1 MNINRLMAN
10 MDNMARTNDFNV
22 NIFGPTSLSVTPSW
36 NETKSWT
43 QVTPIYK
50 NAWDAAQAGDPWFN
64 KQIAKRGGVNN
75 AEAVKWAKS
84 YNEFQHNLIE
94 EMTEN
99 TVHKEVRQDLSGG
112 GISIRGIRCTN
123 ITLPGRSFITTPH
136 TEYAGGPKTNR
147 IQGIDYEGGQLQM
160 TFMCDET
167 FDDKNKIELWQ
178 QMIYDDAFQYS
189 YYNDYIGHIEIVQQ
203 ARNKQPIYSVKL
215 YEAFPMNIQA
225 QNLDATGGAAVQS
238 FTCTFAYRTWSS
250 NFKNGSGGL
259 LGGLFNK
266 VSGKINTK
274 IDEKL
279 DDLLGF

>member
-1 MNINRLMAN
+1 MEK
-10 MDNMARTNDFNV
+10 AR
-22 NIFGPTSLSVTPSW
+22 
-36 NETKSWT
+36 E
-43 QVTPIYK
+43 
-50 NAWDAAQAGDPWFN
+50 
-64 KQIAKRGGVNN
+64 
-75 AEAVKWAKS
+75 WAKTQDR
-84 YNEFQHNLIE
+84 YIHDLETTHTQDIIHP
-94 EMTEN
+94 TER
-99 TVHKEVRQDLSGG
+99 TKLPGG
-112 GISIRGIRCTN
+112 GLSIRGIRCTN

-147 IQGIDYEGGQLQM
+147 IQGIDYEGGQVQM

-189 YYNDYIGHIEIVQQ
+189 YYEDYIGHMEIIQQ
-203 ARNKQPIYSVKL
+203 ARNKQPIYTVKL
-215 YEAFPMNIQA
+215 HEAFPMNIQA
-225 QNLDATGGAAVQS
+225 QNLDATAGAALQT

-250 NFKNGSGGL
+250 NFTNDSGGL